1 MMEKI
6 IILSAGL
13 LPSFIWLLFYLR
25 KDSHPESNKMV
36 LKVFFLGAL
45 SGVAAILL
53 EKMFQR
59 GYSSLAHSLASLTL
73 PIFLAGGLIEES
85 IKLAA
90 VKIGLWKTQEADEP
104 VDWMLFMI
112 ISALGFAALE
122 NVLVLTSYHEVITS
136 FKALEVMVWRFLSA
150 TFLHALCSGAL
161 GYFWALSFSKNR
173 KIYFWVSFVAIASL
187 HAFYNWSIM
196 NVTGLNKFLL
206 PLAILI
212 GLSLSVSFGIKHLK
226 RLKSICFLRENKPK
240 A

>member
-1 MMEKI
+1 MLEKV

-36 LKVFFLGAL
+36 LKIFFFGAL

-53 EKMFQR
+53 EKAFQK
-59 GYSSLAHSLASLTL
+59 GYGSLITTSALVSLTL
-73 PIFLAGGLIEES
+73 PFFLAGGLIEEG

-104 VDWMLFMI
+104 VDWILYMI

-122 NVLVLTSYHEVITS
+122 NVLVLTSYHEAITS
-136 FKALEVMVWRFLSA
+136 FGALEVMVWRFLSA

-161 GYFWALSFSKNR
+161 GYFWALSFGKSR

-206 PLAILI
+206 PLVILI
-212 GLSLSVSFGIKHLK
+212 SFSLFVSIGIKHLK
-226 RLKSICFLRENKPK
+226 NLKSTCEIK
-240 A
+240 

>member
-1 MMEKI
+1 MLEKI
-6 IILSAGL
+6 TILSAGL

-45 SGVAAILL
+45 SGVAAILR

-59 GYSSLAHSLASLTL
+59 EYSSLAHSLASLTL
-73 PIFLAGGLIEES
+73 PIFLAGGLVEES

-122 NVLVLTSYHEVITS
+122 NVLVLTSYHEIITS

-161 GYFWALSFSKNR
+161 GYFWALSLYKNR
-173 KIYFWVSFVAIASL
+173 KTYLWLSFAAVASL

-206 PLAILI
+206 PLVILI
-212 GLSLSVSFGIKHLK
+212 ALSLFVSFGIKHLK
-226 RLKSICFLRENKPK
+226 RLKSTCEIQ
-240 A
+240 